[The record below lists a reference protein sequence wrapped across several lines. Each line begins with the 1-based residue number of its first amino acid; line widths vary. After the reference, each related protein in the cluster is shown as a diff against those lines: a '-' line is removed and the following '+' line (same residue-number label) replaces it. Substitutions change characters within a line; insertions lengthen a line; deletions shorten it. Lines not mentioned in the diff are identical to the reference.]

1 MYRVTFQS
9 SPRRRET
16 VGYYYSREVADHIA
30 VQQMGC
36 DELPG
41 TVEEIE
47 VCSAITVEEYE
58 ESLRE
63 ARELQERQQWAEWYE
78 QLSPV
83 HKHLMQKYGAS
94 FPVEVSNG

>member
-30 VQQMGC
+30 AQQIGC

-41 TVEEIE
+41 SVEEVE

-58 ESLRE
+58 ESIRE
-63 ARELQERQQWAEWYE
+63 ARELQEREQWAEWYQ

-83 HKHLMQKYGAS
+83 HKHLVKKFGAN
-94 FPVEVSNG
+94 FPMEA